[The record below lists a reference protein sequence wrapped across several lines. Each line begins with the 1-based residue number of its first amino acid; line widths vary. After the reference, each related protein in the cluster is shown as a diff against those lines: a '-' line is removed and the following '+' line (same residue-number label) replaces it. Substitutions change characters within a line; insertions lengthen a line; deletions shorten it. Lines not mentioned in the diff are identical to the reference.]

1 MLLFLILL
9 LPVTLLAYALIKKDR
24 TIILPIFAGLITASV
39 VCACR
44 FFFTYE
50 HHLIYYSF
58 AQNFVYYLVKQNLL
72 PLVIVS
78 AVYALIS
85 RDTAEYKIKNF
96 FPLMCTYFAVYLPYC
111 VITSSEVYYQSY
123 DLFLKPVIYLAM
135 LVQIS
140 MSLIAAF
147 NGIKDHKNFS
157 VIING
162 LLIIVYAFYPAVSDA
177 LYAIDYSFAIILLIG
192 IIFSALPVLYFFLTK
207 LLKK

>member
-24 TIILPIFAGLITASV
+24 TIILPVFAGLITASV

-147 NGIKDHKNFS
+147 NGIKDHKILS